1 MEPAYKHSRVL
12 MPPTKVPMKVLR
24 NRRLDQLY
32 LMLRFYC
39 FQFQISRIFKELKYA
54 SAAVTL
60 SQSRSILN
68 IQKYQANQTEQNP
81 ETRNS

>member
-12 MPPTKVPMKVLR
+12 MSPTKVPMKVLL

-32 LMLRFYC
+32 LMLRLYC
-39 FQFQISRIFKELKYA
+39 FQFQISRIFKELKYV
-54 SAAVTL
+54 SAVITL

-68 IQKYQANQTEQNP
+68 IQKYQANQTE
-81 ETRNS
+81 